1 MVQTARLFLGVTDDG
16 RITDISLGYI
26 PYEKRLMERAVKVD
40 FNVAE
45 PLVCC
50 SAEDLVILKT
60 VAGRDIDWSD
70 IRRIIQVSGRQMD
83 WDLVFSELE
92 PLLQLTE
99 NPEPAEQL
107 RELLEREK

>member
-16 RITDISLGYI
+16 RNTDISLGYI

-92 PLLQLTE
+92 PRLQLAE
-99 NPEPAEQL
+99 NPESAEQL
-107 RELLEREK
+107 RGLLEREL